1 MSTEYN
7 LYVDEL
13 IQVWRRTY
21 MTVEANDT
29 EEAIDLCLNGH
40 GDITETEYLYDT
52 EEGVESNSEPTTEVY
67 TEEDELL
74 YSDDPKVYDYGR

>member
-1 MSTEYN
+1 MEYN

-29 EEAIDLCLNGH
+29 EEAIDLCLNCR
-40 GDITETEYLYDT
+40 GDITETEYLYET
-52 EEGVESNSEPTTEVY
+52 EEGVESNSGPTTEVY